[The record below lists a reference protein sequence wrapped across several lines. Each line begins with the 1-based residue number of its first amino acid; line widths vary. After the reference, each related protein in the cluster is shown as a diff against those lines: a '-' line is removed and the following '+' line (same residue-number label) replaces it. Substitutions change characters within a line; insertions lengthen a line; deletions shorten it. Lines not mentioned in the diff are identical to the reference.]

1 MKFEGTI
8 ESKASRQKFYRFVTD
23 PPSVISILPDV
34 EESKVKDRDHFSVK
48 SKVGLSYVK
57 GSVSMNFEVVEKR
70 QDEFA
75 KLVGHGQG
83 LQSSVDMAMEI
94 TLEDK
99 GKGSLARWKTEAN
112 VGGLLASVGARLLG
126 GAADKYVKQIT
137 ENLKKK
143 VES

>member
-1 MKFEGTI
+1 
-8 ESKASRQKFYRFVTD
+8 
-23 PPSVISILPDV
+23 VISILPDV